1 MSRKRNHR
9 YQPRL
14 SRIPVT
20 DALVAEFRE
29 SMTRC
34 EIGLRLQAPTPDV
47 FNEVAGVLNVIAPL
61 AIPKL
66 GDHHA
71 DAIALRSAALAMN
84 AALNRA
90 HDYVR
95 MRPDELECMRR
106 GIEAAMRALPRL
118 DVSAMYLQM
127 QALRRAS

>member
-1 MSRKRNHR
+1 M
-9 YQPRL
+9 
-14 SRIPVT
+14 RIPVT
-20 DALVAEFRE
+20 AALVDEFRE

-34 EIGLRLQAPTPDV
+34 EIGLRLHAPTPDV
-47 FNEVAGVLNVIAPL
+47 FNEVASVLNVVAPL
-61 AIPKL
+61 AIPRL

-84 AALNRA
+84 AALNRS

-106 GIEAAMRALPRL
+106 GIDAAMRVLPYL
-118 DVSAMYLQM
+118 DVSAMYLQV
-127 QALRRAS
+127 QALRHAS